1 MVLICTQ
8 LITTAPIK
16 TMLSLQPPEGHSTA
30 QPFAFQHEA
39 LHVHLRI
46 AFKPAMRL
54 KFAFSICI
62 LEGIQK
68 KIMSKIRPTEMSFLY
83 SEPRIF
89 NFVVSITLS
98 ITFLLNQYLSDFT
111 ESDKMVEKNLRVPWP
126 CIFIWFCFKSFMEI
140 TNSVFNYKRLFC

>member
-1 MVLICTQ
+1 MYSINYYSTDKDYAV
-8 LITTAPIK
+8 TAATGRAFNSSTFCLPARSTSFMFIYGSHSNRQCA
-16 TMLSLQPPEGHSTA
+16 LSL
-30 QPFAFQHEA
+30 PF
-39 LHVHLRI
+39 LYVYWRGY
-46 AFKPAMRL
+46 R
-54 KFAFSICI
+54 
-62 LEGIQK
+62 K

>member
-1 MVLICTQ
+1 MVLVCTQ

-30 QPFAFQHEA
+30 QPLPSSTKHFI
-39 LHVHLRI
+39 HVHLRI

-89 NFVVSITLS
+89 NFVVSIALS

-111 ESDKMVEKNLRVPWP
+111 ESDKMVEKNLRVP
-126 CIFIWFCFKSFMEI
+126 
-140 TNSVFNYKRLFC
+140 